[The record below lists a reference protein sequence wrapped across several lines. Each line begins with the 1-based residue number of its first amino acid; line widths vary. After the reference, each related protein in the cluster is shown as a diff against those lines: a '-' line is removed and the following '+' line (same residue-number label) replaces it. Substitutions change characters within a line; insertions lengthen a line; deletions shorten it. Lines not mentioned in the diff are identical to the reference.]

1 MKKGRIVHNFPGSNT
16 PEGFR
21 GFMEWDLQDM
31 ERIFVLKGGPGCGK
45 STLMKR
51 VARNMAER
59 GYDVEVW
66 MCSSAPESL
75 DGVIIPELAV
85 AVVDGTAPHIV
96 EPRLPGVVEEIV
108 NLGEHWNQSQ
118 LREHKE
124 EIRRLTG
131 EIAASFERVY
141 AKLAQG
147 EEARRE
153 AAEDYALPEGLEPE
167 RLAAGLA
174 EEIFGQER
182 LRVRKFF
189 AEAITRGGRQS
200 YAQEL
205 SAACRCRYLLA
216 GTSEQVDAVLQQVA
230 DEAYERGH
238 NMDLY
243 YSCFQ
248 PELLEMVV
256 IPGLS
261 VCLVASFC
269 PELEPRYEDVVVRL
283 NDNNNDNDNEE
294 EPAAGEWQ
302 ACLDEAV
309 AGLAEE
315 HRLHDELE
323 SFYIAAMDFEGIDE
337 AAKDIFG
344 KIWAMAAEGR
354 R

>member
-51 VARNMAER
+51 VAQNMAER

-66 MCSSAPESL
+66 PCSSAPESL

-118 LREHKE
+118 LREHKD

-147 EEARRE
+147 EAARRE
-153 AAEDYALPEGLEPE
+153 AAGEYALPEGLELE

-189 AEAITRGGRQS
+189 AEAITRNGRQS

-205 SAACRCRYLLA
+205 SAACRRRYLLVGNFA
-216 GTSEQVDAVLQQVA
+216 RVSDVLRRVA

-256 IPGLS
+256 IPGAS
-261 VCLVASFC
+261 TCLVAGDC
-269 PELEPRYEDVVVRL
+269 PELEPRYEDIVVRL
-283 NDNNNDNDNEE
+283 DDEEE
-294 EPAAGEWQ
+294 EPAAEWR

-323 SFYIAAMDFEGIDE
+323 SFYIEAMDFEGVDE

-344 KIWAMAAEGR
+344 KIWAMAAER
-354 R
+354 RR